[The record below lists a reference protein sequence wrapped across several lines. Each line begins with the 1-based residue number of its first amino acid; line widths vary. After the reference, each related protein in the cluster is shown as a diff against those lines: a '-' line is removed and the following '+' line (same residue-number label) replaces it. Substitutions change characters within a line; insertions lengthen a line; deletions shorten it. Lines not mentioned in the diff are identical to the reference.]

1 MIYFFA
7 GLITG
12 AVLAVIPV
20 LARRRRVNTP
30 ASEENASSEDVARLN
45 AKKEERAKLLQ
56 ELERQYDQMMRY
68 TGKEQRT

>member
-20 LARRRRVNTP
+20 LARRRVNTP
-30 ASEENASSEDVARLN
+30 ASEENASSEDVARSN

>member
-12 AVLAVIPV
+12 AVLALIPV
-20 LARRRRVNTP
+20 LARRRVNTP
-30 ASEENASSEDVARLN
+30 ASEEDASSEDVERSN

>member
-20 LARRRRVNTP
+20 LARRRVNTP
-30 ASEENASSEDVARLN
+30 ASEENASSEDVRSN

>member
-12 AVLAVIPV
+12 AVLAAIPV
-20 LARRRRVNTP
+20 LARRRVNTP
-30 ASEENASSEDVARLN
+30 AIEDNASSEDVVRSN

>member
-20 LARRRRVNTP
+20 LARRRVNTP
-30 ASEENASSEDVARLN
+30 ASEEDAPSEDVVRSN